1 MKIIIG
7 PAAEGE
13 FYFARPHL
21 DEQFWR
27 KLKESHNL
35 SIAAPRRV
43 GKSSFMLHLL
53 KNNKEGHFCI
63 YIITES
69 INEPNE
75 FFKKIYKTLLGTLS
89 LGGKFK
95 QFVEDVFKRLDIK
108 KISMT
113 EIEFGKNE
121 IDYYEEIL
129 LLCKEIKEHDARIVL
144 MIDEFSQTLENIIT
158 DQSREIARNF
168 LHQCRE
174 LRQNLDVKSKISFVY
189 TGSIGLENLVLSIDE
204 PRSITDLGHFNIPP
218 LATGEANKLI
228 TQIIDGDSIRFEE
241 KEREYFLNKMNW
253 LLPYFIQVMMSEMD
267 GICKEIGKHTI
278 SKSIIDEAFKRALD
292 NRSYFEHWLT
302 RLRSIFKGGDFS
314 FAKEVLKIA
323 AINNGIDYYQLQDV
337 TAKFDID
344 DFVPLINILQHD
356 GYLVKNEQNG
366 TYRFNSPL
374 LQSWWL
380 KNIVI

>member
-1 MKIIIG
+1 MKVIIG

-13 FYFARPHL
+13 YYFDRPYL
-21 DEQFWR
+21 DAVFWR

-53 KNNKEGHFCI
+53 KNIKEGHYCI

-75 FFKKIYKTLLGTLS
+75 FFKKVYKTLIGTLS
-89 LGGKFK
+89 QGGKFK
-95 QFVEDVFKRLDIK
+95 KFFEELFNRLDIK

-113 EIEFGKNE
+113 EIEFGRNE
-121 IDYYEEIL
+121 INYYEEIL
-129 LLCKEIKEHDARIVL
+129 LLCREIKESDVRIVL

-158 DQSREIARNF
+158 DQSREIARIF

-189 TGSIGLENLVLSIDE
+189 TGSIGLGNLVFTLDE
-204 PRSITDLGHFNIPP
+204 PRSITDLGNFNIPP
-218 LATGEANKLI
+218 LSTEEANRLI
-228 TQIIDGDSIRFEE
+228 TQIIDGDPIQFEE
-241 KEREYFLNKMNW
+241 EEREYFLNKMNW

-267 GICKEIGKHTI
+267 SFCKEEEKQAI
-278 SKSIIDEAFKRALD
+278 SKVIIDEAFKRVLD

-302 RLRSIFKGGDFS
+302 RLRSIFKGSDFS
-314 FAKEVLKIA
+314 CAKDVLKIA
-323 AINNGIDYYQLQDV
+323 AMNNGIDYYQLQDIV
-337 TAKFDID
+337 AKFNIEDAA
-344 DFVPLINILQHD
+344 PLINILQHD
-356 GYLVKNEQNG
+356 GYLVKDDQNKV
-366 TYRFNSPL
+366 YRFNSPL
-374 LQSWWL
+374 LQAWWL